1 MSVVPPPA
9 PDIAIAREKAP
20 GPADA
25 AGFWIDDAHH
35 RGWLARN
42 AIAQFDFFRA
52 STQAAQGFATL
63 DRAGIPLPCSVQEL
77 HTTTRLIHSY
87 ALGKLAG
94 VPGCDEI
101 IDRGMAYLTNHHRDP
116 EFGGYV
122 WALDGG
128 RIHDGRKLAYGHVF
142 ALLAASSASLAGHP
156 DAADLIS
163 GITEILDRRFWEAD
177 LGRFSDEWNRDWTPF
192 STYRGMNANMHGV
205 EALLAAFEATGSEI
219 HLDRAGRILDFF
231 MRSIAPGNDWRLPEH
246 YDEQWRADREYRG
259 DPVFRPPG
267 TTPGHSFEMARL
279 LLHHWDLRGRPA
291 DGSPDIARN
300 VVYQALKNGW
310 NEEGGGLVY
319 TLDEDGN
326 AANRTR
332 FWWPVTEA
340 IGALA
345 SLVKL
350 DRRCEDELWYRAMWQ
365 FASGHFVDHEG
376 GGWFP
381 EIDSEGMPAQSQ
393 FKGKPDIYHS
403 LQAALF
409 PLAPGLSRLAGNMPE
424 IGRIAKGSA

>member
-1 MSVVPPPA
+1 
-9 PDIAIAREKAP
+9 
-20 GPADA
+20 
-25 AGFWIDDAHH
+25 
-35 RGWLARN
+35 
-42 AIAQFDFFRA
+42 
-52 STQAAQGFATL
+52 
-63 DRAGIPLPCSVQEL
+63 
-77 HTTTRLIHSY
+77 
-87 ALGKLAG
+87 
-94 VPGCDEI
+94 
-101 IDRGMAYLTNHHRDP
+101 
-116 EFGGYV
+116 
-122 WALDGG
+122 
-128 RIHDGRKLAYGHVF
+128 
-142 ALLAASSASLAGHP
+142 
-156 DAADLIS
+156 
-163 GITEILDRRFWEAD
+163 
-177 LGRFSDEWNRDWTPF
+177 
-192 STYRGMNANMHGV
+192 
-205 EALLAAFEATGSEI
+205 
-219 HLDRAGRILDFF
+219 
-231 MRSIAPGNDWRLPEH
+231 
-246 YDEQWRADREYRG
+246 
-259 DPVFRPPG
+259 PG

-350 DRRCEDELWYRAMWQ
+350 DRRREDELWYRAMWQ